1 MSGDSGTGT
10 ARRRVFIVG
19 CARTGSTLL
28 RQILNRSEHVA
39 IASETQFMRWS
50 SEVGLPRTLQAARE
64 APASERP
71 RALARLV
78 DAFYAEGAWKW
89 TGRHVPRQRF
99 LEHVE
104 ETDLSSRAMFGLL
117 MRLFADQQDDP
128 PGTIRWEG
136 DKTPNH
142 LYSIP
147 TLMEWF
153 PDAVILHTF
162 RDPRGI
168 YHSELRR
175 RRDGRWGLKAHL
187 PWLPDLIA
195 DPIMAPVETV
205 HTTMRWRDAVRLH
218 RRYAE
223 NLPDHYLLVRF
234 EDLIANTPDT
244 IRRICGAL
252 DIPFTDELLAEV
264 RVVGSSFDPQRRGD
278 PGIEARATSRWRTD
292 IDPFARVWFGAA
304 LSKELKAFGYE
315 P

>member
-1 MSGDSGTGT
+1 MSGDPGTGA

-50 SEVGLPRTLQAARE
+50 NEVGLPRTLQAARE

-223 NLPDHYLLVRF
+223 PPARPLPVGTFRGPDCQYSRHHSA
-234 EDLIANTPDT
+234 DL
-244 IRRICGAL
+244 RRARYSVHGRAPGGGSRGRL
-252 DIPFTDELLAEV
+252 EL
-264 RVVGSSFDPQRRGD
+264 
-278 PGIEARATSRWRTD
+278 
-292 IDPFARVWFGAA
+292 
-304 LSKELKAFGYE
+304 
-315 P
+315 